1 MHRDFEEK
9 VWSPKWLKGSEEEGS
24 RRGGP
29 KGPELMGHDGPFG
42 QAKDFAFHLGKMM
55 RCCRV

>member
-1 MHRDFEEK
+1 MHRAFDEK
-9 VWSPKWLKGSEEEGS
+9 DWSPEWLKGSQEEGS

-42 QAKDFAFHLGKMM
+42 QGKDFAFHLGKMM

>member
-9 VWSPKWLKGSEEEGS
+9 EWSPKWLKGSEEEGS

-42 QAKDFAFHLGKMM
+42 QGKDFAFHLCVL
-55 RCCRV
+55 RI